1 MGTRRRPTPQP
12 QTRVRRTRWLSHCCG
27 GHVLRKGRGGGL
39 DEPATVHTAMSALA
53 DGRRRE
59 SAWERSKGPVA
70 WVYRQQTLGRGGGGG
85 ASCCRCHCDGP
96 SHVNYTHSCH
106 CFIRTH
112 AHTYTLTTKHT
123 PAHVVL
129 GVGLGSERLWYYW
142 I

>member
-1 MGTRRRPTPQP
+1 MRITRARALVSIQMIQKCSITPT
-12 QTRVRRTRWLSHCCG
+12 RTRTS
-27 GHVLRKGRGGGL
+27 
-39 DEPATVHTAMSALA
+39 PAKSPRAPPPTTPA

-59 SAWERSKGPVA
+59 SAWKRSKGPVA

-123 PAHVVL
+123 PAHV
-129 GVGLGSERLWYYW
+129 
-142 I
+142 